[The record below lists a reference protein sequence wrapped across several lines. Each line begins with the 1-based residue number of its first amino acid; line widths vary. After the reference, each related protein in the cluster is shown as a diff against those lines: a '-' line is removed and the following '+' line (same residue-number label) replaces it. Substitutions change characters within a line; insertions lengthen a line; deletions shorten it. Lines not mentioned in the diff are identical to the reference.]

1 MHLLVNTDELTGLAN
16 ARSLSAQL
24 GATAQCAVLLL
35 EIGDFEGLLI
45 DLGDE
50 VHGQVFFQL
59 ARTLRREV
67 GRHGR
72 CGRWG
77 NNQFVVL
84 LPYAGR
90 QAALGMAD
98 LLRQKLTALE
108 FGEPFTLSIGV
119 AVASAQVTGLDLLHV
134 AAKRLS
140 TAQAGGGDRIMAESV
155 SAHQNSGQ
163 ELDVA

>member
-1 MHLLVNTDELTGLAN
+1 MHLPVNTDELTGLAN
-16 ARSLSAQL
+16 VRSLSAQL
-24 GATAQCAVLLL
+24 GATA
-35 EIGDFEGLLI
+35 
-45 DLGDE
+45 
-50 VHGQVFFQL
+50 
-59 ARTLRREV
+59 
-67 GRHGR
+67 
-72 CGRWG
+72 
-77 NNQFVVL
+77 QFVVL

-98 LLRQKLTALE
+98 LPRQKLTALE

-155 SAHQNSGQ
+155 PAHQNSGQ